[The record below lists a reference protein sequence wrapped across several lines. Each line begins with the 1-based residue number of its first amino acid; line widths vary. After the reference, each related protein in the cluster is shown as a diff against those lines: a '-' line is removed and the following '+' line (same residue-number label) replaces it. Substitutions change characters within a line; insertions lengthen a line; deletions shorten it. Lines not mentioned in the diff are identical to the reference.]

1 MIRVLIFG
9 GSSSIGTAIFKELN
23 PFYDLHAT
31 YYKQIRFSSNKRYL
45 YYDLKDDPIFILN
58 KLNPDIIISGLKGN
72 FNLQVKYYDKII
84 KYCEAF
90 NSKLMFISSSSVFD
104 SFVNFPSYE
113 EDKTFSQSIYGRFN
127 IHIENKLFRMKSSN
141 WTINRSAMIF
151 SSKSKRIDQIKE
163 SIINLSPIEIF
174 PNLIININSEN
185 LLAKHLHYMI
195 SRNLNGIFH
204 HGSKDLINHEE
215 LIKIIIEKLNLR
227 AVKFKYVYTTNNNRY
242 ISLLSNKNSF
252 PKHLNF
258 TFDSILEK
266 ID

>member
-31 YYKQIRFSSNKRYL
+31 YYKQIKFSSNKRYL
-45 YYDLKDDPIFILN
+45 YYDLKDDPVFILN

-242 ISLLSNKNSF
+242 LSLLSNKNSF

>member
-31 YYKQIRFSSNKRYL
+31 YYKQIKFSSNKRYL
-45 YYDLKDDPIFILN
+45 YYDLKDDPVFILN

-151 SSKSKRIDQIKE
+151 S
-163 SIINLSPIEIF
+163 
-174 PNLIININSEN
+174 
-185 LLAKHLHYMI
+185 
-195 SRNLNGIFH
+195 
-204 HGSKDLINHEE
+204 
-215 LIKIIIEKLNLR
+215 
-227 AVKFKYVYTTNNNRY
+227 
-242 ISLLSNKNSF
+242 
-252 PKHLNF
+252 
-258 TFDSILEK
+258 
-266 ID
+266 

>member
-45 YYDLKDDPIFILN
+45 YYDLKDDPVFILN

-215 LIKIIIEKLNLR
+215 LIKIIIEKLNLK

-242 ISLLSNKNSF
+242 LSLLSNKNSF

-258 TFDSILEK
+258 TFDSILEEN
-266 ID
+266 

>member
-31 YYKQIRFSSNKRYL
+31 YYKQIKFSSNKRYL
-45 YYDLKDDPIFILN
+45 YYDLKDDPVFILN

-215 LIKIIIEKLNLR
+215 LIKIIIEKLNLK

-242 ISLLSNKNSF
+242 LSLLSNKNSF